1 MATDKVYRPS
11 TRVPA
16 SQGLR
21 ARRLH
26 FDEQLPGA
34 FFPANEL
41 AQMLEC
47 NMGPKLG
54 GHFRYT
60 AGDWTVTTG
69 GTGDTQADAVT
80 SGGGLL
86 ITAASDDNFDTTLD
100 WTAVATPVS
109 GKRYFLMARI
119 AVSAATGIGFR
130 IGITTGGGA
139 AALPFGTDY
148 TDQVTFSKAITSAN
162 VVGKV
167 RGNSDTA
174 ADTGTLGAM
183 ANDTEIEIGFEVYVH
198 ATTPAGAW
206 YYNGVRTEFTSAQ
219 RDQVALL
226 LTTPATCYWTL
237 HVTGVTGTNPTLLVT
252 SLVAGR
258 SK

>member
-1 MATDKVYRPS
+1 LATDKVHYPS

-16 SQGLR
+16 GQGLR

-26 FDEQLPGA
+26 FDTTLPGA
-34 FFPANEL
+34 YLPANLL
-41 AQMLEC
+41 ANLFEC
-47 NMGPKLG
+47 DMGPQLG
-54 GHFRYT
+54 GQFRYT

-109 GKRYFLMARI
+109 GKRYALLARI
-119 AVSAATGIGFR
+119 QVSDATGIGFR

-148 TDQVTFSKAITSAN
+148 TDQVTISKAIASAL

-167 RGNSDTA
+167 RGNSGTA
-174 ADTGTLGAM
+174 ADTGTLGTIVAS
-183 ANDTEIEIGFEVYVH
+183 TEIEVGFEVYVH
-198 ATTPAGAW
+198 ATTPAGAFF
-206 YYNGVRTEFTSAQ
+206 YNGVRTPMTADQLAQ
-219 RDQVALL
+219 VVLL
-226 LTTPATCYWTL
+226 LTTPATCYWTI
-237 HVTGVTGTNPTLLVT
+237 HVTGVTATNPTLLVT

-258 SK
+258 SR